1 MTQLTI
7 RFRDPELE
15 RCVRNEAQRRDTSLN
30 EAALAL
36 MRKGA
41 GMPTSDER
49 PLTVGNALDRF
60 FGSWSAEEER
70 VVLEAVAELD
80 KADDTFSH
88 TMESGAPRCSPATA
102 ISRASPDWR

>member
-30 EAALAL
+30 KAALAL

-41 GMPTSDER
+41 GMPASDER

-70 VVLEAVAELD
+70 VVLEAVEELD
-80 KADDTFSH
+80 KADDTFR
-88 TMESGAPRCSPATA
+88 TPWRAAPRCSPATA